1 MTVVSTHALYRLWR
15 DESALTSTEYVLLLA
30 VVSLTAVLAFGNF
43 STELQ
48 TVANHTSDELER
60 VSGLSCASASGG

>member
-1 MTVVSTHALYRLWR
+1 MTSVSAHALYRLWW
-15 DESALTSTEYVLLLA
+15 DESAMTSTEYCLLLA

-48 TVANHTSDELER
+48 TVANTTSSELER
-60 VSGLSCASASGG
+60 VSGIGCDTG